1 MISVAMCTYNGE
13 KYIQEQL
20 ESIINQSMPPDE
32 IVICDDCSKDT
43 TLKIVKDTLKSYDG
57 IVQLV
62 SNKHNLGYRKNFE
75 KAISLCHG
83 DIIFLSDQDDVW
95 NRDKIEIIKTE
106 IEKDKNILL
115 TFHDVEIVDENLYLI
130 SNSFWD
136 VLHFDYMRFL
146 ENDFRRLMESNVIQG
161 SSCAFRRELFTYAI
175 PFPECAVHD
184 EWLGL
189 IAHLKGKVK
198 PVNLI
203 LAKYRQSGNN
213 AIGAGKI
220 SLREKINKWLL
231 NINKSTD
238 FYVRELKRRR
248 LILSYLI
255 DIYKESNN
263 IYTIKQYYAFLNK
276 RINYVNNKKIY
287 KIIIDVDYFNMIGK
301 NVRAIKIIM
310 KDIFSALIYKKYIN

>member
-1 MISVAMCTYNGE
+1 MISVAMCTYNVE

-20 ESIINQSMPPDE
+20 ESIIYQSVPPDE
-32 IVICDDCSKDT
+32 IVICDDCSNDA
-43 TLKIVKDTLKSYDG
+43 TLEIVKDILNSYDG

-95 NRDKIEIIKTE
+95 SSNKIEIIKTE

-115 TFHDVEIVDENLYLI
+115 AFHDVEIVDENLCLI
-130 SNSFWD
+130 NKSFWN
-136 VLHFDYMRFL
+136 VLHFDYMQFL

-161 SSCAFRRELFTYAI
+161 SACAFKKNLFYFAE
-175 PFPECAVHD
+175 PFPEAAIHD

-189 IAHLKGKVK
+189 IALLKGKVK

-231 NINKSTD
+231 NLNKSTD
-238 FYVRELKRRR
+238 FHVRELKRRR

-255 DIYKESNN
+255 DIYEKSDN
-263 IYTIKQYYAFLNK
+263 IYIIKQYYTFLNK
-276 RINYVNNKKIY
+276 RINYINNKKI
-287 KIIIDVDYFNMIGK
+287 INVDYFNMIGK

-310 KDIFSALIYKKYIN
+310 KDIFSALIYKK

>member
-32 IVICDDCSKDT
+32 IVICDDCSKDN
-43 TLKIVKDTLKSYDG
+43 TLEILKDTLNSYDG

-95 NRDKIEIIKTE
+95 NKDKIEIIKTE

-115 TFHDVEIVDENLYLI
+115 AFHDVEIVDENLCLI
-130 SNSFWD
+130 NKSFWN
-136 VLHFDYMRFL
+136 VLHFDYMKFI

-161 SSCAFRRELFTYAI
+161 SACAFRKELFTYAV

-189 IAHLKGKVK
+189 IAYAKGAIL
-198 PVNLI
+198 PVNLK
-203 LAKYRQSGNN
+203 LAKYRQTNNN
-213 AIGAGKI
+213 AIGAGNITFIKKI
-220 SLREKINKWLL
+220 KRYLNNSKAEYNPYIKAIEKRQEIIQVYYNYIIKE
-231 NINKSTD
+231 N
-238 FYVRELKRRR
+238 ELKKFNK
-248 LILSYLI
+248 ITFEFY
-255 DIYKESNN
+255 
-263 IYTIKQYYAFLNK
+263 NK
-276 RINYVNNKKIY
+276 RIDWLRNRSILN
-287 KIIIDVDYFNMIGK
+287 IITSMDYFK
-301 NVRAIKIIM
+301 FFCTK
-310 KDIFSALIYKKYIN
+310 KHALRCMLRDMLACIYH